1 MLRLLRR
8 CFERVELLLHRHK
21 VNDALA
27 LHHRGEARSDGLTLD
42 NITNRLEIRWH
53 ARDVHPWDRHRPH
66 CERETIFEHQTL
78 ADTEAAIR
86 RLFERLPHIDV
97 MEVRVIEP
105 MSEMMIAEGT
115 VYRSD
120 FNAVRSSLL
129 SVGMRLREMGMRY
142 SFAIPEPEQSD
153 AMVSTEELCV
163 R

>member
-8 CFERVELLLHRHK
+8 CFERVELLLYRHK

-27 LHHRGEARSDGLTLD
+27 LHHRGEARNDGLILD
-42 NITNRLEIRWH
+42 NVTNRLEIRWR
-53 ARDVHPWDRHRPH
+53 ARDIHPWDRHRSH
-66 CERETIFEHQTL
+66 YERETIFEHQTL

-105 MSEMMIAEGT
+105 TSEMMIAEGT

-120 FNAVRSSLL
+120 FNAVRSSLR

-142 SFAIPEPEQSD
+142 SFAVPEPDQSD
-153 AMVSTEELCV
+153 AMASTEELCV

>member
-8 CFERVELLLHRHK
+8 CFERAELLLHRHK

-27 LHHRGEARSDGLTLD
+27 LHHRGEARNDGLVLD
-42 NITNRLEIRWH
+42 SVSSRLAISWR
-53 ARDVHPWDRHRPH
+53 ARDIHPWDRGLPSY
-66 CERETIFEHQTL
+66 EREIMFAHQTL

-97 MEVRVIEP
+97 MDVRVLETT
-105 MSEMMIAEGT
+105 SETMIAEGT
-115 VYRSD
+115 IHRSD
-120 FNAVRSSLL
+120 LKAARPALL

-142 SFAIPEPEQSD
+142 RFVVPESD
-153 AMVSTEELCV
+153 HLEAMVSTEELCV

>member
-1 MLRLLRR
+1 
-8 CFERVELLLHRHK
+8 
-21 VNDALA
+21 
-27 LHHRGEARSDGLTLD
+27 
-42 NITNRLEIRWH
+42 
-53 ARDVHPWDRHRPH
+53 
-66 CERETIFEHQTL
+66 
-78 ADTEAAIR
+78 
-86 RLFERLPHIDV
+86 
-97 MEVRVIEP
+97 
-105 MSEMMIAEGT
+105 MIAEGT

>member
-1 MLRLLRR
+1 MLQLLRR
-8 CFERVELLLHRHK
+8 CFQRLELLLHRHK
-21 VNDALA
+21 VYDALA
-27 LHHRGEARSDGLTLD
+27 LHHCGEARNDGLMLD
-42 NITNRLEIRWH
+42 NVTNRLEICWR
-53 ARDVHPWDRHRPH
+53 ARAIHPWDRHRPH
-66 CERETIFEHQTL
+66 YEREAIFEHQTL

-105 MSEMMIAEGT
+105 TSETMIAEGT

-129 SVGMRLREMGMRY
+129 SVGMRLREMGMCY
-142 SFAIPEPEQSD
+142 SFAVPESDQSD
-153 AMVSTEELCV
+153 AMVSTGELCI

>member
-8 CFERVELLLHRHK
+8 CFERAELLLHRHK

-27 LHHRGEARSDGLTLD
+27 LHHRGEARNDGLILD
-42 NITNRLEIRWH
+42 SVSSRLAISWR
-53 ARDVHPWDRHRPH
+53 ARDIHPWDRGLPRY
-66 CERETIFEHQTL
+66 EREIMFAHQTL

-105 MSEMMIAEGT
+105 TSEMMIAEGT

-120 FNAVRSSLL
+120 FNAVRSSLR

-142 SFAIPEPEQSD
+142 SFAVPEPDQSD
-153 AMVSTEELCV
+153 AVASTEELCV